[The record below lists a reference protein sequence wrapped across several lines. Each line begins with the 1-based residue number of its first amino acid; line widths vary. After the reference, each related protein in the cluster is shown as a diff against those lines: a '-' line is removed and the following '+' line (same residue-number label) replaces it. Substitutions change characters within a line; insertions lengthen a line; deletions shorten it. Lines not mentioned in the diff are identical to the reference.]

1 MKLIVVACN
10 TASQAAL
17 NSLRATF
24 TSIRFVGVIPAVK
37 PAARVTKKGRIG
49 IAATHQ
55 AAKATYLKQ
64 LIDDFAVADG
74 IQAFAVGCPE
84 LVTLVEKGEIDGLVV
99 EETVKRVLDPIIKE
113 DVDVIVLGCTH
124 FPALRPVIER
134 VTYHKIHVIDSSN
147 AVARRTHYVLDA
159 EGLIQPD
166 NSNIA
171 HFGKL
176 EVWCSGDAE
185 VFRNV
190 ATKLLGYSVNVQQAK
205 L

>member
-1 MKLIVVACN
+1 MN
-10 TASQAAL
+10 
-17 NSLRATF
+17 
-24 TSIRFVGVIPAVK
+24 
-37 PAARVTKKGRIG
+37 
-49 IAATHQ
+49 
-55 AAKATYLKQ
+55 
-64 LIDDFAVADG
+64 
-74 IQAFAVGCPE
+74 
-84 LVTLVEKGEIDGLVV
+84 KGEIDGLAV
-99 EETVKRVLDPIIKE
+99 EETVKQVFDPIIKE

-190 ATKLLGYSVNVQQAK
+190 ATKLLGYSINVQQAK